1 MSCPTGLNG
10 LFRIL
15 GPLEVHTLEGWHA
28 IGAPKRRTLLAA
40 LLLRPGQ
47 AVSVDCLADE
57 LWGESPPRGVRKQVS
72 GYVLRLRRMIGDP
85 DGKVLV
91 TQSPGYQLLVGRAD
105 LDTSVF
111 EELLA
116 AGRAALDEG
125 IGGQAAG
132 LLSEALS
139 LWRGRVL
146 ADVRPGP
153 LVAAEVGRLEE
164 LRLDAVELRIEA
176 DLLCGRSADV
186 VPEVRRLTTE
196 HPLRE
201 RLWNLLMRGLRDA
214 GRPAEALEV
223 YARVRAILADQL
235 GTDPGPEL
243 QQLHQ
248 RILAAGL
255 SPASLPPSGEE
266 CLGTDMQAF
275 PVQAAVPRQLPV
287 PFRHFTGRADELRA
301 LDDLLNQAA
310 GSAGTVAIS
319 AISGTAG
326 VGKTALA
333 VHWAHR
339 VAGHFPDGQLYA
351 NLRGFDPGGP
361 PVSAATV
368 IRDFLDA
375 LNMPAERLPATTTA
389 QAGLFRTLLAGKRI
403 LIILDNARDAEQAR
417 PLMPGAPGCLAV
429 VTSRARL
436 TSLAAIEG
444 AQLLTLDVLT
454 VPESRELLSRHL
466 DKDRT
471 AAEPDAVD
479 ELIESCARLPLALSI
494 TAARAADQ
502 PRFLL
507 SALAEDLRD
516 ASRRLDVLDAWG
528 AASSVRAMF
537 SWSWQQLTDPAK
549 RMFRLLGMHPGP
561 DITAPAA
568 ASLAGLPPRQAHRAL
583 HELARAHLIAE
594 QVPGRYAF
602 HALLRAYA
610 AEQPA
615 T

>member
-1 MSCPTGLNG
+1 MSRHSGLNG

-15 GPLEVHTLEGWHA
+15 GPLEVRTCEGWHG
-28 IGAPKRRTLLAA
+28 IGAPKWRTLLAT

-47 AVSVDCLADE
+47 AVSMDCLADE

-72 GYVLRLRRMIGDP
+72 GYVLRVRRMIGDP

-91 TQSPGYQLLVGRAD
+91 TRSPGYQLLVSRAD
-105 LDTSVF
+105 LDASVF

-116 AGRAALDEG
+116 AGRAALADG
-125 IGGQAAG
+125 TGPQASG

-153 LVAAEVGRLEE
+153 LVAAEVSRLEE
-164 LRLDAVELRIEA
+164 LRLDTVELRIEA
-176 DLLCGRSADV
+176 DLRCGRPSEV

-201 RLWNLLMRGLRDA
+201 RLWNLLMRALHDS

-223 YARVRAILADQL
+223 YARVSGILADQL

-243 QQLHQ
+243 RQLHQ
-248 RILAAGL
+248 RILATGL
-255 SPASLPPSGEE
+255 TPAAVPPGDDSLETGRP
-266 CLGTDMQAF
+266 AF
-275 PVQAAVPRQLPV
+275 SVHATVPRQLPV
-287 PFRHFTGRADELRA
+287 PVRHFTGREDELRA
-301 LDDLLNQAA
+301 LDALLDQAA
-310 GSAGTVAIS
+310 GSAGTVAVA

-351 NLRGFDPGGP
+351 NLRGFDRGGP
-361 PVSAATV
+361 PVPAATV

-375 LNMPAERLPATTTA
+375 LNVPPDRLPATATA
-389 QAGLFRTLLAGKRI
+389 QAGLFRSLLAGKRV
-403 LIILDNARDAEQAR
+403 LIILDNARGAEQAR

-436 TSLAAIEG
+436 TSLAAVEG
-444 AQLLTLDVLT
+444 ARLLTLDVLS

-502 PRFLL
+502 PRFSLA
-507 SALAEDLRD
+507 ALAEDLRD
-516 ASRRLDVLDAWG
+516 ASRRLDMLDAWG

-561 DITAPAA
+561 DITARAA
-568 ASLAGLPPRQAHRAL
+568 ASLAGLPPGQAHQAL
-583 HELARAHLIAE
+583 HELAGAHLIAE
-594 QVPGRYAF
+594 RVPGRYAF
-602 HALLRAYA
+602 HDLLRAYA